1 MLEAGDRVMLKP
13 WFHDSVGD
21 MSSTKEFGPE
31 ANLAVGT
38 VTTRTGSNSVYVL
51 WDDPSYIS
59 DHYGEPGTQ
68 WSEHWFNRVGRLDVS
83 EPDKIE
89 AFLNGR

>member
-1 MLEAGDRVMLKP
+1 
-13 WFHDSVGD
+13 

-38 VTTRTGSNSVYVL
+38 VTKHNGGSYSVCVL
-51 WDDPSYIS
+51 WDDPSYIA

-68 WSEHWFNRVGRLDVS
+68 WSEHWFDKVGRLDLS